1 MSTGGQRGSGFVGL
15 QSYLGLNRAAGE
27 KMGNDIAEDIE
38 ERGGNV
44 KSGVDTATKQFTQ
57 NSGAGETFGSLN
69 GIPDAMRNVD
79 QANRILG
86 TPTEVDL
93 SKYTDAADKVSRDA
107 ALAGTDA
114 GRAVLLRQKY
124 GNSSVGGG
132 MLDAALAGRGGGQ
145 RLENDVKGFKGL
157 REYLG
162 TAKSGAESAAAEA
175 KKGAQ
180 AALGQAGTYLTNAPS
195 MGMAVTAPLAPPAQV
210 PRLPTVPQVGNE
222 QTIADENKRK
232 ARYGYRG

>member
-1 MSTGGQRGSGFVGL
+1 MATGGQRGSGFVGL

-27 KMGNDIAEDIE
+27 KMGNELAEDLE
-38 ERGGNV
+38 ERGGRV

-69 GIPDAMRNVD
+69 NTPDAMRNVD
-79 QANRILG
+79 QATRILG

-93 SKYTDAADKVSRDA
+93 SKYTDEADKVARDA

-132 MLDAALAGRGGGQ
+132 MLDAVLTGRGGGQ
-145 RLENDVKGFKGL
+145 RLENDAKGFQGL
-157 REYLG
+157 RQYLG
-162 TAKSGAESAAAEA
+162 TAKKDADTAAAEA
-175 KKGAQ
+175 KKRAGE
-180 AALGQAGTYLTNAPS
+180 ALGQAGTYLTNAPP

-210 PRLPTVPQVGNE
+210 PRLPAVPQVGNA

-232 ARYGYRG
+232 AKAGYRG